1 MLSGISHAR
10 VEAGKLLLSGN
21 GRQIDDELEG
31 GVFEFRAT
39 SIDLIARTT
48 IEFEN
53 SWRVGGERVNGDSYA
68 KRANYIEMPTSRLVS
83 DAERGEA
90 KFSIHAKMSSNDSMV
105 YGFQGEH
112 FQGQAEL
119 ILLHIASADETRAA
133 AGFQI
138 IDPMQSRTGAL
149 DITVQLKHDLFQSTF
164 RPLWLGIHHATID
177 LRLGICGF
185 QRDHERPADLVMAS
199 GVWSVELRSIVLST
213 PCAPP

>member
-10 VEAGKLLLSGN
+10 VEAGKLLLSRN
-21 GRQIDDELEG
+21 SRQIDAELEG
-31 GVFEFRAT
+31 GVFEFQAT

-53 SWRVGGERVNGDSYA
+53 SWHVGGEKVNGDSYA
-68 KRANYIEMPTSRLVS
+68 KRANYIEMPSSRLVS

-90 KFSIHAKMSSNDSMV
+90 KFSIHAEMSSNSMI

-112 FQGQAEL
+112 FQGQAKL
-119 ILLHIASADETRAA
+119 IMLHIASADETRAA

-138 IDPMQSRTGAL
+138 IDPMQSRAGAL
-149 DITVQLKHDLFQSTF
+149 DISLQLKHELFQSTF

-185 QRDHERPADLVMAS
+185 QQDHELPADLVMAS

-213 PCAPP
+213 RARHLD